1 MNTVNELNM
10 HAFYEE
16 MPQTQNYDLFL
27 QEKLRG
33 IYENYQGFHT
43 FSFPKESVENY
54 EEMKK
59 YLLMEVLPLHRCTEL
74 PHKKILDFGLV
85 FRLAGRKGNENLLI
99 NQDLARMYGKS
110 GEELYQDACLSSP
123 LLKPVFM
130 HPLPEVLKMPDM
142 RKDVYVITNEEADHG
157 AGVLFYPGMLEEA
170 ACVMKGNY
178 FVLTSSIHEL
188 LLVKEKLGR
197 GLNLEMIV
205 RDINLKDVPAEEQL
219 SDRVYFYDAE
229 NEKLDFYSI

>member
-110 GEELYQDACLSSP
+110 GEELSCEYGEDQDADVKLKAESSMMRSIIDG
-123 LLKPVFM
+123 KMTFQKGFM
-130 HPLPEVLKMPDM
+130 SGE
-142 RKDVYVITNEEADHG
+142 ITA
-157 AGVLFYPGMLEEA
+157 
-170 ACVMKGNY
+170 KGN
-178 FVLTSSIHEL
+178 FKTL
-188 LLVKEKLGR
+188 R
-197 GLNLEMIV
+197 M
-205 RDINLKDVPAEEQL
+205 
-219 SDRVYFYDAE
+219 
-229 NEKLDFYSI
+229 LDQIFRFRYKK